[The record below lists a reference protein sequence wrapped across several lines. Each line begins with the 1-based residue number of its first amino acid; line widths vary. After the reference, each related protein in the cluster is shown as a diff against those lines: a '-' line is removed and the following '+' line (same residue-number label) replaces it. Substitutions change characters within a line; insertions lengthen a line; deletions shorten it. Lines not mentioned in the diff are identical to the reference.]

1 MPLIFLPP
9 SPSLYSEKVGLQS
22 NRHLFQAWGPA
33 IHQPRSDVPAAC
45 PCPDTPPVG
54 HTGCSYGS
62 SPLPLRVLCC
72 PPPPALSLAAVPQGA
87 SFKGGISHLCP
98 RPISECHT
106 GPRASHG
113 HPAAAGPEG
122 FREEEPPLTGG
133 RQNCVARPSRTP
145 WNGRSSE
152 GVAFADTNK
161 SASCL
166 KERHVAHCDPEG
178 TA

>member
-1 MPLIFLPP
+1 MQIHVRARPGPVVPWVKGAAFL
-9 SPSLYSEKVGLQS
+9 S
-22 NRHLFQAWGPA
+22 
-33 IHQPRSDVPAAC
+33 
-45 PCPDTPPVG
+45 
-54 HTGCSYGS
+54 
-62 SPLPLRVLCC
+62 
-72 PPPPALSLAAVPQGA
+72 
-87 SFKGGISHLCP
+87 
-98 RPISECHT
+98 
-106 GPRASHG
+106 
-113 HPAAAGPEG
+113 PAAAGPEG
-122 FREEEPPLTGG
+122 FQEEEPPLTGG